1 MREVID
7 EKIAR
12 ERGAWA
18 IDVEREMKALRNAFP
33 QGTRLHQDDGVHL
46 NELGNEILA
55 YALLKGLN
63 APPLVSS
70 VSIDAERG
78 EAIRVTGATVSN
90 VTKRGDTIRFTRL
103 DRGLPLTF

>member
-1 MREVID
+1 
-7 EKIAR
+7 
-12 ERGAWA
+12 
-18 IDVEREMKALRNAFP
+18 
-33 QGTRLHQDDGVHL
+33 
-46 NELGNEILA
+46 
-55 YALLKGLN
+55 N

-103 DRGLPLTF
+103 DRGLPLTFWTPLDSSGVSVENLFADNGAWWSGQRRLG